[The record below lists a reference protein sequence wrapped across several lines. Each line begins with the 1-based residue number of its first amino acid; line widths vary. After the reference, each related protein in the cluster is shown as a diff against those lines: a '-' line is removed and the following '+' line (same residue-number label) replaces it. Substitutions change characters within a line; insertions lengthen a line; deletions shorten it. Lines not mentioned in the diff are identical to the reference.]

1 MAYSISSLS
10 VTENFDVSQVNHTF
24 ANLGRP
30 KWILLKF
37 WGNFY
42 ELWDSL
48 CSDRTR
54 THNLSSHPHSGTTLR
69 FLHHVLIAVRELK
82 AHQPATRT
90 VFPCFS
96 VCSYI
101 DMKHLSLSL
110 PPPLEL
116 GFQTAMSC
124 HVNRTWVLWKSRQ
137 CSHCWTA
144 KLSLQP
150 DIAFRYIAL
159 PGKHEFQSALCP
171 LNKVVGNSVYLSFL
185 FYLLFCGFFFFFD
198 RVSLNLEHVLE
209 LVLVD
214 QAGSLKLCLLNAG
227 NKEACI

>member
-1 MAYSISSLS
+1 MNYGTHFVPTGHALTISHHTHIAEQLCGSSIM
-10 VTENFDVSQVNHTF
+10 
-24 ANLGRP
+24 
-30 KWILLKF
+30 
-37 WGNFY
+37 
-42 ELWDSL
+42 
-48 CSDRTR
+48 C
-54 THNLSSHPHSGTTLR
+54 
-69 FLHHVLIAVRELK
+69 
-82 AHQPATRT
+82 
-90 VFPCFS
+90 
-96 VCSYI
+96 
-101 DMKHLSLSL
+101 LSLSGNWKPTNQPPAPSFL
-110 PPPLEL
+110 VSQFVRISTWSISLSLSPPPLEL

-185 FYLLFCGFFFFFD
+185 FYLLFCGFFFSFD